1 MADQY
6 LLAIANLAQEV
17 VAEVAVV
24 VLPMLQKAC
33 PERVV
38 EAVAAVVVAKITPRT
53 SSLEWMVVVEAAVAE
68 VSMGTEVAL

>member
-1 MADQY
+1 M
-6 LLAIANLAQEV
+6 LAIASLAQEV

-38 EAVAAVVVAKITPRT
+38 EAVAAVRRRVLVLRRT
-53 SSLEWMVVVEAAVAE
+53 R
-68 VSMGTEVAL
+68 